1 MITERK
7 KHWKFL
13 EDELKAETE
22 DFDKK
27 FCANAEQLL
36 QEKKEMY
43 IAQFVAFRNEGD
55 MVVRFPISRALPRK
69 GEYLFCIVLPKE
81 LRNYRNWGNRTYQDL
96 FNERYKGTECV
107 SVWSSVS
114 DDRKYSLVGFRKVDV
129 DFANLIK
136 DTPNLILVFAPQR
149 PPIDYLGHLQ
159 QVVSDRR
166 STGVASI
173 LNSDY
178 ETIYREPT
186 LIKQTDTASFVLNQ
200 LNLSGTVIV
209 QGPPGTGKTYMIAE
223 ICSDLCAQGFSVLV
237 TALTNRAL
245 MEIAEKPAVSSLLRS
260 YKVYK
265 TSMTTDEV
273 KEVPQLQH
281 LKKISPIPGTLVLST
296 YFISSGFAAELSS
309 EIPFDYVIMDEAS
322 QAFLAMF
329 AAAKKMGKHNLWVG
343 DIKQLGPIVKLNEDR
358 IASSQY
364 SNLIN
369 GLDLLSGNC
378 NYPNFQLT
386 STWRFAQYAA
396 DYTGLFYNGTLISQK
411 PDGGVHIP
419 SIRNVVNKNG
429 GPSLLLTDMP
439 LGEYSPAFAIK
450 LATFLVERI
459 LKDHKKIELAVLSC
473 FVNTAKS
480 IQKSVVQNLGAFT
493 NVLIDTVAR
502 VQGLT
507 VDVTIFVIP
516 NVSMIR
522 SLESHLFNVATSRAR
537 EYTIIIADKNILN
550 YSHMD
555 ARVFSFLSRAYNEQ
569 CVKIPSNTGQ
579 INPKLFG
586 E

>member
-22 DFDKK
+22 DFNKK

-36 QEKKEMY
+36 QVKKEMY
-43 IAQFVAFRNEGD
+43 IAQFVTFRNEGD
-55 MVVRFPISRALPRK
+55 MVVRFPISRDLPRK
-69 GEYLFCIVLPKE
+69 GEYLFCMVLPKE
-81 LRNYRNWGNRTYQDL
+81 LRNYRNWGDRTYQDL

-114 DDRKYSLVGFRKVDV
+114 DDKKFSLVGFRKVDL
-129 DFANLIK
+129 DFANFIK

-159 QVVSDRR
+159 RVVKDRS

-173 LNSDY
+173 LDSNY
-178 ETIYREPT
+178 ETIYREPL
-186 LIKQTDTASFVLNQ
+186 LIKQTNPASFVLNQ
-200 LNLSGTVIV
+200 LNLSGTIIV

-223 ICSDLCAQGFSVLV
+223 ICSWLCAQGFSVLV

-245 MEIAEKPAVSSLLRS
+245 MEIAEKPAVNSLLKS
-260 YKVYK
+260 DKVFK

-273 KEVPQLQH
+273 KEVPRLQH
-281 LKKISPIPGTLVLST
+281 LKKVSPIPGSLVLST
-296 YFISSGFAAELSS
+296 YYISSGFAAELSS
-309 EIPFDYVIMDEAS
+309 ETPFDYVIMDEAS

-329 AAAKKMGKHNLWVG
+329 AAAQKMGKHNLWVG

-358 IASSQY
+358 IARSQY
-364 SNLIN
+364 FNLIN
-369 GLDLLSGNC
+369 GFNLLSDNC
-378 NYPNFQLT
+378 NYPNYQLT
-386 STWRFAQYAA
+386 STWRFAQSAA
-396 DYTGLFYNGTLISQK
+396 DYTGLFYNGTLISQRT
-411 PDGGVHIP
+411 DCGVHLP
-419 SIRNVVNKNG
+419 SIKNVVNNNG
-429 GPSLLLTDMP
+429 GPSLILTDMP
-439 LGEYSPAFAIK
+439 LGEDSPVFAIK
-450 LATFLVERI
+450 LTTFLVESI
-459 LKDHKKIELAVLSC
+459 LKDNKKVELAVLSC
-473 FVNTAKS
+473 FVNTTKS
-480 IQKSVVQNLGAFT
+480 IQKSVTQNLGAFT
-493 NVLIDTVAR
+493 NVLIETVAR

-516 NVSMIR
+516 NVMMIR
-522 SLESHLFNVATSRAR
+522 SLEPHLFNVATSRAR
-537 EYTIIIADKNILN
+537 EYSIIIADKNILN
-550 YSHMD
+550 YPHMD
-555 ARVFSFLSRAYNEQ
+555 VRVYSFLSRAYNEH

-579 INPKLFG
+579 IDPRVLC